1 MTCCRFRLTHECEV
15 RQVVILMN
23 QFQLIVYMNTN
34 GKQWLWSA
42 IPRINIFAGM
52 GLTVNTWERNC
63 ARVYYNILQKATDC
77 IFSDLV
83 EEDQIGSCKWH
94 CLAAIYRHNAPQ
106 LTPEGFTCTPS
117 IQTQLAPSFFS
128 STVLIHRPDNWHSSK
143 DDAICRTAKPQFFSI
158 FEPVEIDVPVW

>member
-42 IPRINIFAGM
+42 IPHINIFAGM

-63 ARVYYNILQKATDC
+63 ARIYYNILQKATDC

-94 CLAAIYRHNAPQ
+94 CLAAYLQAQCTTTNSWGIHMHTFNSNAACSLFLFLHRLDTQ
-106 LTPEGFTCTPS
+106 AR
-117 IQTQLAPSFFS
+117 QLAFLKRWCNMQNCKAS
-128 STVLIHRPDNWHSSK
+128 VL
-143 DDAICRTAKPQFFSI
+143 
-158 FEPVEIDVPVW
+158 